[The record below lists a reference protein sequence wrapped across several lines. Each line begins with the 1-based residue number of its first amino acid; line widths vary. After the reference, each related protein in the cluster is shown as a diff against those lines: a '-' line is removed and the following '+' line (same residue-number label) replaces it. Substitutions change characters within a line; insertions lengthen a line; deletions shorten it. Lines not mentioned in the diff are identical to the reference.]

1 MRKTRALS
9 GPIPNRLWAK
19 SPLVRATGMAGLV
32 LGALM
37 GGACGGPSGNFYVL
51 QNQVAGPG
59 CTIPASAGGLYVGQG
74 TLDVRASAGSG
85 TGYLL
90 FPLLKNDLPGEGMG
104 GVEPNRIALDGFDID
119 LRMMDG
125 PPEAMEYFATLAADP
140 VTAALLRYREPW
152 SGSVDPGGGTTAA
165 ITVAFPAE
173 AARLLRASN
182 TLGDG
187 GGARVEVQV
196 RATGRTLSGS
206 LRSDPFKYPVRIC
219 DGCLI
224 NSISA
229 CPARAPV
236 LQGGV
241 CNPGQDAPVDCC
253 TEGADLICPAT
264 SAS

>member
-1 MRKTRALS
+1 
-9 GPIPNRLWAK
+9 
-19 SPLVRATGMAGLV
+19 MASLV
-32 LGALM
+32 LGASM
-37 GGACGGPSGNFYVL
+37 GVACGGPTGNFYVV

-59 CTIPASAGGLYVGQG
+59 CTIAAAAGGLYVGQG

-85 TGYLL
+85 VGYLL
-90 FPLLKNDLPGEGMG
+90 FPLLRNDLPREGSG

-119 LRMMDG
+119 LHMTDG
-125 PPEAMEYFATLAADP
+125 PVEAMDYFAALAGDP
-140 VTAALLRYREPW
+140 ATAALMRYREAW

-165 ITVAFPAE
+165 ITVAFPGE
-173 AARLLRASN
+173 AARLLRESN

-187 GGARVEVQV
+187 GGARVEVEV
-196 RATGRTLSGS
+196 RATGRTLTGG
-206 LRSDPFKYPVRIC
+206 LRSDPFKYPIRIC

-229 CPARAPV
+229 CPAKAPV
-236 LQGGV
+236 LEGGI

>member
-1 MRKTRALS
+1 
-9 GPIPNRLWAK
+9 
-19 SPLVRATGMAGLV
+19 
-32 LGALM
+32 
-37 GGACGGPSGNFYVL
+37 
-51 QNQVAGPG
+51 VAGPG

-229 CPARAPV
+229 CPAKAPV